1 MSFTPTAGAVYGGE
15 VPGEGCEVVSV
26 QVSLDRDGNPQADV
40 YFYLGSVC
48 HSPLRPEARARRP
61 CPRWRPQPA
70 SGSGRGPR
78 KRATTA
84 RNGSAAVKASI
95 SAVSHITG
103 EKLEDT
109 PDVVARLTEDHPQS
123 LLPKIIGKKVY
134 TKGTEN
140 QGKVYLNVNVPAQ
153 QDCGFVHDRPQRE
166 DARPNWRPTSGY

>member
-48 HSPLRPEARARRP
+48 HSPLRPEQGAEAMSPVEGNTRL
-61 CPRWRPQPA
+61 WF
-70 SGSGRGPR
+70 GP
-78 KRATTA
+78 
-84 RNGSAAVKASI
+84 GSAEEGDDGKKRERRRKASI

-109 PDVVARLTEDHPQS
+109 PEVVARLTEDHPQS

-134 TKGTEN
+134 TKGTES
-140 QGKVYLNVNVPAQ
+140 QGKVYLNVNVPRNKTAGLSMKDLNAKMQ
-153 QDCGFVHDRPQRE
+153 
-166 DARPNWRPTSGY
+166 AKLAANSGY